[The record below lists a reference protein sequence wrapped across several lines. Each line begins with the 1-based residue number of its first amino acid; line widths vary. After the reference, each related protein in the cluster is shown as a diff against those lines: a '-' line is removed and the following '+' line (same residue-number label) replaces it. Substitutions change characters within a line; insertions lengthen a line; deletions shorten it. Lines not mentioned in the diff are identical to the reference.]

1 MTPEETLLLEI
12 FKGILDKG
20 FGELRVV
27 VRDKKVVRCEE
38 MKLHDFD
45 KRLKD

>member
-1 MTPEETLLLEI
+1 MTPEEHLLLAI
-12 FKGILDKG
+12 FKEIMEKG